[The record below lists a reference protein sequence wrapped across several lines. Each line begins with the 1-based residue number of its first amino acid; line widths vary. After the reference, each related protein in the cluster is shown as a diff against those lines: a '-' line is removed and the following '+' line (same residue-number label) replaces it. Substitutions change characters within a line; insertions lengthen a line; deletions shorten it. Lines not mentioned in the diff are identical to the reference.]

1 MEQTSANCLLS
12 KEAQLT
18 INWLP
23 PGTLIPYVNNPRK
36 HPRAQIDLIAKSI
49 KQFGW
54 TNPILIGQD
63 NQVLC
68 GHGRLRAALQ
78 IGASLVPTIVLSN
91 LTEADRRA
99 YVIADNAIAEKSG
112 FDKATL
118 RGELLGLF
126 EMGYDLELTG
136 VDSLSIDNLLSFDEE
151 DSCKDDD
158 VELPFI
164 GNKPVCRL
172 GDLWEIGDQKLFVGD
187 CRDPLAY
194 DRLLSGDRTQLIV
207 TDPPYG
213 CAIENNVSGGG
224 RVKHQNFV
232 AGSGEVSLA
241 EFGQTLIR
249 PSFKEMARHCQSGA
263 IAFVF
268 TDWRAAPYMLEAA
281 NGVFDEV
288 KQLIVWVKTNAGQGA
303 FYRSAHELIYAFKIS
318 PGSHINNFGLGQNG
332 RYRTNV
338 WTYPGANVFRKGRM
352 KDLADHPTVKNQK
365 MIADAILDC
374 SKPGGII
381 MDSYLGSGTTLCAA
395 AKTGRRGRGIELD
408 PKYAEVALGRVAD
421 ETGQTPML
429 DGVPLHEVA
438 AARKAEGHRDA
449 A

>member
-1 MEQTSANCLLS
+1 MEPTSANCLLS

-18 INWLP
+18 INWRSP
-23 PGTLIPYVNNPRK
+23 ASLIPYARNPRK

-54 TNPILIGQD
+54 TNPILIGPDDQI
-63 NQVLC
+63 LC
-68 GHGRLRAALQ
+68 GHGRLDAALQ
-78 IGASLVPTIVLSN
+78 LGASLVPTIVLSN
-91 LTEADRRA
+91 LTEEDRRA

-118 RGELLGLF
+118 RGELIGLF

-136 VDSLSIDNLLSFDEE
+136 VDSLTIDNLLSFDEE
-151 DSCKDDD
+151 DSSKEDD
-158 VELPFI
+158 VELPI
-164 GNKPVCRL
+164 TAGSPVCRL

-194 DRLLSGDRTQLIV
+194 DRLLNGDLIQMV
-207 TDPPYG
+207 ITDPPYG

-224 RVKHQNFV
+224 RVKHLNFV
-232 AGSGEVSLA
+232 VGSGETGLA

-249 PSFKEMARHCQSGA
+249 PSFQAMARHCQAGA

-268 TDWRAAPYMLEAA
+268 SDWRAAPYMLEAA
-281 NGVFDEV
+281 SGVFDEV

-303 FYRSAHELIYAFKIS
+303 FYRSAHELIYAFKVS
-318 PGSHINNFGLGQNG
+318 PGTHINNFGLGQNG

-352 KDLADHPTVKNQK
+352 QDLHDHPTIKNKK

-408 PKYAEVALGRVAD
+408 PKYAEVALRRVAE

-429 DGVPLHEVA
+429 DGLPMQEVVS
-438 AARKAEGHRDA
+438 ARGQEGQRDA